1 MTVFNKR
8 APRIRP
14 GGLIR
19 CCILT
24 IEEDSPKNPAE
35 GEKIKC
41 RYCSSG
47 TMIFKNGAWE
57 WDKEE

>member
-1 MTVFNKR
+1 MSTHNKR
-8 APRIRP
+8 YPRIRP
-14 GGLIR
+14 GGLMN

-24 IEEDSPKNPAE
+24 INEDAPHSPAE
-35 GEKIKC
+35 GKKIKC

-57 WDKEE
+57 WVKEE